1 VKGLTLQ
8 AWHAS
13 VPRSLIQLF
22 VLEARLA
29 FNFFFFNMNVRISLR
44 VLQLISRTLKLT
56 TMKASSGH
64 HMNNHRARTWDH
76 RENKPLDPKFLLLSH
91 HLDGYLAS
99 ISCIRF
105 RCILVVWLWLFFKVF
120 FGRKRI
126 KIIFFLFLKN
136 YFWY

>member
-22 VLEARLA
+22 ALEARLA
-29 FNFFFFNMNVRISLR
+29 STYVDVWTS
-44 VLQLISRTLKLT
+44 VLLLISRVLKLT
-56 TMKASSGH
+56 IMKISSGH

-76 RENKPLDPKFLLLSH
+76 RGSKPLNSKFLPLSH

-120 FGRKRI
+120 FGWKCI

-136 YFWY
+136 YFWC